1 MLFLNFVMVYGY
13 KKMDNKNCHASCVDC
28 GVRSQSL
35 FSEFDGDQMAAVD
48 AVKACSTFKKNQSIF
63 LEGSIPR
70 GVFCLRKGKIKIYAL
85 GAEGKEQIVR
95 VAKEGSIL
103 GVKALFSNEPY
114 IVSAMAL
121 EECAVC
127 YIAKD
132 DFFSMIDLNSTLTN
146 GIMMEMSRELHE
158 KTKFIT
164 NMAQKSVH
172 DRLAFAFLLLDE
184 IYGKEPINL
193 SREDL
198 ANFVGT
204 ATETLIRLISQFKD
218 EGLIRTETRKIWV
231 TDRESLLELTA

>member
-1 MLFLNFVMVYGY
+1 ME
-13 KKMDNKNCHASCVDC
+13 KKNCHASCVDC
-28 GVRSQSL
+28 DVRSQSL
-35 FSEFDGDQMAAVD
+35 FSEFDVDQMATID
-48 AVKACSTFKKNQSIF
+48 SVKSCSLYKKNQSIF
-63 LEGSIPR
+63 LEGSVPR
-70 GVFCLRKGKIKIYAL
+70 GVFCLRKGKIKVYAL

-95 VAKEGSIL
+95 IAKEGSVL

-121 EECAVC
+121 EECSIC
-127 YIAKD
+127 YIGKEE
-132 DFFSMIDLNSTLTN
+132 FFSMMELNGLLQN
-146 GIMMEMSRELHE
+146 GIMSEMSRELHE

-172 DRLAFAFLLLDE
+172 DRLAFALLLLDE
-184 IYGKEPINL
+184 IYGNEPINL

-204 ATETLIRLISQFKD
+204 ATETLIRLITQFKE

-231 TDRESLLELTA
+231 INRASLLELTV

>member
-1 MLFLNFVMVYGY
+1 
-13 KKMDNKNCHASCVDC
+13 MDKKNCHASCVDC
-28 GVRSQSL
+28 DVRSQSL
-35 FSEFDGDQMAAVD
+35 FSQFDGDQMATID
-48 AVKACSTFKKNQSIF
+48 SIKSCSTYKKNQSVF

-70 GVFCLRKGKIKIYAL
+70 GVFCLRKGKMKIYAL
-85 GAEGKEQIVR
+85 GAEGKEHIVR
-95 VAKEGSIL
+95 VAKEGDVL

-121 EECAVC
+121 EECSIC
-127 YIAKD
+127 YIGKD
-132 DFFSMIDLNSTLTN
+132 EFFSMIDLNSALTN
-146 GIMMEMSRELHE
+146 GIMTEMSRELHE

-231 TDRESLLELTA
+231 TDRDSLLAFTA